1 MSRGRRPKIAI
12 EDAERHAVALGCE
25 VLVPNVDSAPYDFV
39 AVRQGHLILVRVRRI
54 KHHRYSV
61 PEIEYFC
68 SREIADLR
76 NAIFS
81 GDASRE
87 LWVRGSQ
94 RVFHR
99 YRVFPDRVEALGKE
113 QTKLSVQQVLVG

>member
-1 MSRGRRPKIAI
+1 VSRGRRPKIAI
-12 EDAERHAVALGCE
+12 EDAERHAATLGCE

-39 AVRQGHLILVRVRRI
+39 AVRNGHTVLVRVRRI

-61 PEIEYFC
+61 PEIECYC

-81 GDASRE
+81 GDATRE
-87 LWVRGSQ
+87 LWVKGPQ
-94 RVFHR
+94 RAIHR
-99 YRVFPDRVEALGKE
+99 YLVLPDRVEAMEKE
-113 QTKLSVQQVLVG
+113 QTKLSGQQVLAG